1 MSSFTGQTLP
11 WKLWIYTNFDCN
23 LSCTY
28 CLANSTPR
36 TPRQEISLDAV
47 QRLVDDAAALGFQC
61 IYFTGGEPMLLDNL
75 YDMLAYASHRLPTT
89 LLTNAVLA
97 HGRRLHQ
104 LAAINNSNLTIQVS
118 LDGSRPKTNDAYRG
132 RGSWEKTVAG
142 IRRLQAHGLH
152 LRLSTTETPA
162 NTHDLAH
169 VCAFHHSL
177 GIPEEDHIIRP
188 LARRGASQE
197 GMEVSRETL
206 QPELTV
212 SVQGVYWHPLS
223 TDADMLVSDTI
234 FPLADH
240 VNLILKKLQKAQAL
254 QTVQ

>member
-1 MSSFTGQTLP
+1 MSECNQDLT

-23 LSCTY
+23 LSCSY
-28 CLANSTPR
+28 CLASSTPR
-36 TPRQEISLDAV
+36 TPRQEMSLETVRHLIDE
-47 QRLVDDAAALGFQC
+47 AAALGFHC

-75 YDMLAYASHRLPTT
+75 YDMLAYAAHRLPTT

-97 HGRRLHQ
+97 QGKRLERLVAVNHP
-104 LAAINNSNLTIQVS
+104 NLIIQVS
-118 LDGSRPKTNDAYRG
+118 LDGSRPETNDAYRG
-132 RGSWEKTVAG
+132 PGSWSKTVAG
-142 IRRLQAHGLH
+142 IQRLQANGF
-152 LRLSTTETPA
+152 RVRISTTQTPA
-162 NTHDLAH
+162 NIHDMDH
-169 VCAFHHSL
+169 ICAFHRAL

-197 GMEVSRETL
+197 GIEVSRDTL

-212 SVQGVYWHPLS
+212 SIQGVYWHPLS
-223 TDADMLVSDTI
+223 THADMLVSETI

-240 VNLILKKLQKAQAL
+240 VGLILKKLQGAQAL